1 MSDYEDKINPAY
13 YIGSK
18 IQVIDVIEEFKL
30 GYHESNVLKYI
41 IRYKSKNK
49 LEDLKK
55 AQWYL
60 SRLIERYSN

>member
-13 YIGSK
+13 YIGTK
-18 IQVIDVIEEFKL
+18 IQLIDVIEEFKL
-30 GYHESNVLKYI
+30 GHHEACVLKYI
-41 IRYKSKNK
+41 VRYKDKNK
-49 LEDLKK
+49 IEDLKK

>member
-1 MSDYEDKINPAY
+1 MSDFDDKINPAY

-18 IQVIDVIEEFKL
+18 IQVIDIIEEFKL
-30 GYHESNVLKYI
+30 GYHEANVLKYI
-41 IRYKSKNK
+41 IRHKSKNK

-60 SRLIERYSN
+60 ARLIERYNN

>member
-1 MSDYEDKINPAY
+1 MSDYEDKINPTY
-13 YIGSK
+13 YIGASM
-18 IQVIDVIEEFKL
+18 QLIDVIEQFKL
-30 GYHESNVLKYI
+30 GHHEACVLKYI
-41 IRYKSKNK
+41 IRYKDKNK

>member
-1 MSDYEDKINPAY
+1 MSDFEDKINPAY

-30 GYHESNVLKYI
+30 GYHEANVLKYI

>member
-1 MSDYEDKINPAY
+1 MSDFEDKINPAY

-30 GYHESNVLKYI
+30 GYHEANVLKYI
-41 IRYKSKNK
+41 IRYKNKNK

>member
-13 YIGSK
+13 YVGTK
-18 IQVIDVIEEFKL
+18 IQLIDVIEEFNL
-30 GYHESNVLKYI
+30 GHHEANVLMYVV
-41 IRYKSKNK
+41 RYKSKGK